1 MSATTAPPGRTPP
14 GPVRTAASA
23 PPTASREAA
32 PPTATDGQDAARI
45 PSALASAL
53 VSAAGLASLIW
64 AVRSLY
70 PLAQQ
75 SHAEAALLAWVLLA
89 AAALGA
95 LLCAYLMLV
104 WTLACAALILGPASR
119 TGSAVVGT
127 LRLIAPQLAHRLTMS
142 AAIATTATGLVLAP
156 AAAHEPAPEH
166 ADSDSTP
173 VGVAA
178 HALGSLTPA
187 APVPGESPDRSVPST
202 PEEQGELPALGWG
215 QQDPDTTSEPRPQHD
230 TPTRDDRADTA
241 SPVTSETLIVQP
253 GESLWSIT
261 DDLLGPGPDGSAE
274 IATGWPSLY
283 EANKQQIGPDPNHL
297 EPGQELIVPASLSTQ
312 EES

>member
-1 MSATTAPPGRTPP
+1 MSATTAPPGHTAP
-14 GPVRTAASA
+14 GPVRTTASA
-23 PPTASREAA
+23 PSTASRDSA
-32 PPTATDGQDAARI
+32 PPAATGEQKTTRIASAA
-45 PSALASAL
+45 ASAL
-53 VSAAGLASLIW
+53 VSTAGLASLIW
-64 AVRSLY
+64 TVRSLY

-104 WTLACAALILGPASR
+104 WTLACAALMLGPASR

-127 LRLIAPQLAHRLTMS
+127 LRLIAPQLARRLTMS

-156 AAAHEPAPEH
+156 AVAHEPAPEH

-187 APVPGESPDRSVPST
+187 APVAGEHPDRSVPST

-215 QQDPDTTSEPRPQHD
+215 QQDPDTTSDPRPQHE
-230 TPTRDDRADTA
+230 TPTRDDRTGTA
-241 SPVTSETLIVQP
+241 SPVSSETLVVRP

-274 IATGWPSLY
+274 IAAAWPSLY
-283 EANKQQIGPDPNHL
+283 EANKQQIGQDPNHL
-297 EPGQELIVPASLSTQ
+297 VPGQELIVPASLSTQ